1 MSVTR
6 ACRKRA
12 VLSPGWRQNAPM
24 ADNPSLADQLAQSER
39 LRPVL
44 EAAPQVEAG
53 QGGVYLVGGTF
64 RALRPGE
71 PGFDVDLAVEGD
83 GQAFARALAAEL
95 GGRATTHDAFG
106 TAVVEYGDGE
116 HADVVTAR
124 RERYESPAAL
134 PLVEP
139 STIEDDLFR
148 RDFTINAMAVAL
160 TGESEGTLVDPYDG
174 RSALEA
180 KTIRVLHDG
189 SFVDDPTRIFR
200 ALRYASRYGFE
211 LDEHTEALAREAI
224 EAGLVG
230 RLSRARLRD
239 ELILLLDESQAEGSL
254 AALERIGLDRAID
267 PALAADE
274 EARPPFRARR
284 GRRH

>member
-39 LRPVL
+39 LRAVL
-44 EAAPQVEAG
+44 GAAPQVEAA
-53 QGGVYLVGGTF
+53 QSGVSLVGGAV
-64 RALRPGE
+64 RDLLLGE

-95 GGRATTHDAFG
+95 GGRATTHDALG
-106 TAVVEYGDGE
+106 TARVEYGDGE
-116 HADVVTAR
+116 HAAVGPAR

-148 RDFTINAMAVAL
+148 RDFTINAMDVAL
-160 TGESEGTLVDPYDG
+160 TGESEGTLVDPFEG
-174 RSALEA
+174 RRDLEA
-180 KTIRVLHDG
+180 KTVRVLHDG

-200 ALRYASRYGFE
+200 ALRYAGRYG
-211 LDEHTEALAREAI
+211 
-224 EAGLVG
+224 V
-230 RLSRARLRD
+230 
-239 ELILLLDESQAEGSL
+239 
-254 AALERIGLDRAID
+254 
-267 PALAADE
+267 
-274 EARPPFRARR
+274 
-284 GRRH
+284 